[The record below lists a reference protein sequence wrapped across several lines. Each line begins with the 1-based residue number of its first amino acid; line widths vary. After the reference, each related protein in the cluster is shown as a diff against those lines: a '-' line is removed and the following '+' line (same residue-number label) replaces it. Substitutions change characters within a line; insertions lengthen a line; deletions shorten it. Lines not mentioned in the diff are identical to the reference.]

1 MTAPDQIFTIGGAGK
16 DIGMKLLE
24 SEWVLRSILEPRR
37 DPKRLTVTFL
47 DTAEEERDAD
57 LDRIREIRRRRDEL
71 KEELRN
77 TRQGRVGDIDI
88 RYKLIT
94 ENIMLNSQIDLTGEE
109 VVPRIAA
116 GNGIPE
122 ENWWITEDH
131 IEENLNF
138 AKGAVRKRGLGK
150 AMYYKAYAEDDEL
163 ATLIDIPSKGEVA
176 IIGGLGGGT
185 GSGLFVDI
193 ASELAEK
200 MPTADI
206 TLFGVLPNHTEGL
219 RESANAFASLS
230 ELERLSLEGEQ
241 LFKDRIV
248 MPIDPTGF
256 DGKRGNRVESDV
268 MLEKFDEAAVYL
280 IAGYYDT
287 QGMEDVF
294 GGAPQYAPFTVGIPQ
309 VLRYNIDAVQEARG
323 EFQDILDSKE
333 AAMDAEE
340 EIYEEVEL
348 FLDTQFDDAEGG
360 LRSED
365 EGKLSDRLATFEALL
380 DSELFTELGYQSVEM
395 FREIVSDAKNEA
407 EEIGDQI
414 EVIGGSLRA
423 GVAEPDERTTFKDSV
438 DARLLDVLSRD
449 LGLLVRRKRLM
460 EQKTTIDTSRIQRT
474 VEYLLGTEEVG
485 AAAGGIVQRLEAE
498 LEEATENR
506 DRLTDDL
513 AETEAKLERVREEQ
527 AEEIQTGLSR
537 WEREVDDD
545 LEQLGRIDVDVVE
558 ETVVELQRTLVAYRD
573 AVVSAETT
581 TEVGNA
587 SGAEVTETLNELEAL
602 LAEVGVTIDDYKQAV
617 NQSLSELR
625 NAKESYLTMQEEEST
640 LESVKPWK
648 SSTKEAK
655 EEARKTFRMAKNRV
669 DDAEVFAVGPPD
681 EFRADVEFDTAAVV
695 RRVDRRADE
704 LRSNVVGELREA
716 LEEPNE
722 ADIAELQTL
731 LEQPSI
737 DREACREVVRTAFER
752 ELVETDELEARR
764 ESQQT
769 RIASLEAD
777 IELLEATVDLFET
790 VNPRRR
796 TFKENE
802 EEFRE
807 ELASFSSDSGR
818 SVAVRGDDYVFIK
831 NMQPDDV
838 LQATGSNT
846 LAETEL
852 FNDPHERNR
861 MRESL
866 EELAENTLDRK
877 YTGLQRRKLSH
888 RGRRYSD
895 LRVRVAV
902 MSPAVDRMDGEMLD
916 LKPIYREAFD
926 LEGNP
931 TRQRYSAWN
940 PAVGGD
946 WDIGLGVFIDGVFLD
961 NIRKAVQANGYASG
975 YEEWGKNQDV
985 DIRIHHSLGLER
997 GEFYR
1002 RRDTLNIE
1010 APDDVEFF
1018 LRDEQAI
1025 VSDLLEEYSERVEFA
1040 VEGRGGDENDHD
1052 SGGDRSG
1059 ETPGAEEQNGEP
1071 EGGEDGA
1078 VDLDSPTSVSATD
1091 PASDSTS
1098 SSDSTTD

>member
-1 MTAPDQIFTIGGAGK
+1 MTTPDQIFTIGGAGK

-24 SEWVLRSILEPRR
+24 SDWVLRDILRPRR
-37 DPKRLTVTFL
+37 DPKRLTVTVL
-47 DTAEEERDAD
+47 DTAEEERDDD
-57 LDRIREIRRRRDEL
+57 LDRITEIRRRRDEL
-71 KEELRN
+71 KEELRD

-131 IEENLNF
+131 IEETLSF

-176 IIGGLGGGT
+176 VVGGLGGGT
-185 GSGLFVDI
+185 GSGLFVDV
-193 ASELAEK
+193 AAELAEK

-241 LFKDRIV
+241 LFKDRIL

-294 GGAPQYAPFTVGIPQ
+294 GGAPQYAPFTIGIPQ

-323 EFQDILDSKE
+323 EFQEILDSKE

-340 EIYEEVEL
+340 EIYEELEL
-348 FLDTQFDDAEGG
+348 FLDTQFEDADGG

-365 EGKLSDRLATFEALL
+365 EGKLSDRLSTFEALL
-380 DSELFTELGYQSVEM
+380 DSELFAELDYQSVEI

-407 EEIGDQI
+407 EEIGEQI

-438 DARLLDVLSRD
+438 DARLLDVLGRD
-449 LGLLVRRKRLM
+449 LELLVRRKRLM
-460 EQKTTIDTSRIQRT
+460 EQKTTVDTSRIRRT
-474 VEYLLGTEEVG
+474 VEYLLGTEDVG

-498 LEEATENR
+498 LDEATENR
-506 DRLTDDL
+506 DRLVDDL
-513 AETEAKLERVREEQ
+513 AETEAELERVREEQ
-527 AEEIQTGLSR
+527 AEEIQTGLTR

-545 LEQLGRIDVDVVE
+545 LTQLARVDLGTVE
-558 ETVVELQRTLVAYRD
+558 EAVADLQRALVAYRD
-573 AVVSAETT
+573 AVVSAEST
-581 TEVGNA
+581 TEVENV
-587 SGAEVTETLNELEAL
+587 SGAEVTEAVNELEGL
-602 LAEVGVTIDDYKQAV
+602 LAEVGVAVDDYKQDI
-617 NQSLSELR
+617 NGSLSELR
-625 NAKESYLTMQEEEST
+625 NAKKSYLTMQQEEST
-640 LESVKPWK
+640 FEAVKPWK

-655 EEARKTFRMAKNRV
+655 EDARKTFRMAKNRV
-669 DDAEVFAVGPPD
+669 DDASVFAVGPPD
-681 EFRADVEFDTAAVV
+681 EFRVDVEFDTAAVV
-695 RRVDRRADE
+695 RRVERRAGE
-704 LRSNVVGELREA
+704 LRANVVGELRDA

-722 ADIAELQTL
+722 ADVTELQTL
-731 LEQPSI
+731 LEQPSV
-737 DREACREVVRTAFER
+737 DREACREVVRDAFER

-764 ESQQT
+764 ASQQT
-769 RIASLEAD
+769 RIDALEAD
-777 IELLEATVDLFET
+777 IDRFEATVDVFET
-790 VNPRRR
+790 VNPHRRA
-796 TFKENE
+796 FE
-802 EEFRE
+802 ESGQEFRE
-807 ELASFSSDSGR
+807 ELSSFGSEDDR
-818 SVAVRGDDYVFIK
+818 SLGVRGDDYLFIK
-831 NMQPDDV
+831 NVQPDDV

-888 RGRRYSD
+888 QGRRYSD

-916 LKPIYREAFD
+916 LKSIYREAFD

-985 DIRIHHSLGLER
+985 DIQIHHSLGLER
-997 GEFYR
+997 QELYR
-1002 RRDTLNIE
+1002 RRDTLNVE
-1010 APDDVEFF
+1010 AADGTEFF
-1018 LRDEQAI
+1018 LRDEAAV
-1025 VSDLLEEYSERVEFA
+1025 VSDLLAEYSERVPLHA
-1040 VEGRGGDENDHD
+1040 DDEDD
-1052 SGGDRSG
+1052 
-1059 ETPGAEEQNGEP
+1059 T
-1071 EGGEDGA
+1071 DGSDPSA
-1078 VDLDSPTSVSATD
+1078 SVSTD
-1091 PASDSTS
+1091 DSTA
-1098 SSDSTTD
+1098 SSDSTVE